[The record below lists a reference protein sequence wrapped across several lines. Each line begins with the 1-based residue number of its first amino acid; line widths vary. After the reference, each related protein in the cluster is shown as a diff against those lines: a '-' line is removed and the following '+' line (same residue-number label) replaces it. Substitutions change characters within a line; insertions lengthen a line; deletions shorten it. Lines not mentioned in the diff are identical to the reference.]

1 MKIKDRVL
9 RFTRNQLC
17 VFHRVIFIY
26 KVLNLQDYYI
36 LYIYIYIYITKV
48 IVRNTL
54 LRPLFLKMILKK
66 PAQIKFD
73 KLTNWQI

>member
-26 KVLNLQDYYI
+26 KVLSLQDYYI
-36 LYIYIYIYITKV
+36 LYIYIYIYIYNKSYSEEYTSA
-48 IVRNTL
+48 
-54 LRPLFLKMILKK
+54 PLISQNDPEKAC
-66 PAQIKFD
+66 P
-73 KLTNWQI
+73 N